1 MLAFIQFPADFFTF
15 AEEILNGKLHFLW
28 SVRNV
33 FRKAKNFLDTVKS
46 DRGQKERGG
55 GGGFPLNK
63 QYKKPLKATAKKQT

>member
-1 MLAFIQFPADFFTF
+1 M
-15 AEEILNGKLHFLW
+15 
-28 SVRNV
+28 RNV

-55 GGGFPLNK
+55 VGFPLNK

>member
-55 GGGFPLNK
+55 GGFRGTNNIRNP
-63 QYKKPLKATAKKQT
+63 